1 MAGVSD
7 IMSRFEKLAMDQRE
21 IISEAERSGE
31 MWKDAYNSRSNE
43 IAALRKELAEL
54 KQVKPESGAANPLLL
69 CLIDGD
75 GCIFNERLL
84 MQGVDGGR
92 EAAST
97 LRQHIASHY
106 GGHADILVHIF
117 FNREGLGSTV
127 KKYLAITSAVFS
139 AFISGFN
146 TASPLMSMLDVGAGK
161 EAADAKIR
169 ELMRIFVRFPHVK
182 RIYFGGGHDNGY
194 TSNLATLQTEGY
206 LDKIVL
212 LQGYTEVAAE
222 IKTLPLERLE
232 NNGLFLAAKL
242 SNKTAL
248 ASCVVPPS
256 TPPITR
262 VRSSAKSPAPIH
274 AAPIPLKSPI
284 KVPTGRNTKVN
295 VAALKACKGLP
306 LGLNMITRLTSLGSE
321 TSGMQPVLFDQ
332 ERMQHDCNYGHDYQ
346 FSKEMLADFRELVR
360 QNPCLSANKGQECKD
375 PECPSAHRCP
385 QGPNCN
391 WHKESTCKFTAPG
404 MHDSSTSSE
413 DEEEDRVLVRPA
425 ISQLTAL
432 HNRTGSN
439 SSIDFPDYPASS
451 PNKRP
456 VSRGNNVVANH
467 RALVKNAFKN
477 SVSGT
482 TAKERLQQM
491 GVGSG
496 RSFSPDDDSDEF
508 DPVRPGVLE
517 YANNYGSPSKYGIK
531 NGRLPNGKVY

>member
-7 IMSRFEKLAMDQRE
+7 MMTRFDKLVMDQRE
-21 IISEAERSGE
+21 IMAEAERSGE
-31 MWKDAYNSRSNE
+31 MWKDAYTSRSNE

-54 KQVKPESGAANPLLL
+54 KQVKVEQSGAANPLVL

-84 MQGVDGGR
+84 AQGVDGGR
-92 EAAST
+92 EAASI

-127 KKYLAITSAVFS
+127 KKYLGITSAVFS

-232 NNGLFLAAKL
+232 NNGLFLSMKL
-242 SNKTAL
+242 SNKTAVAL
-248 ASCVVPPS
+248 AGIVVPPS

-262 VRSSAKSPAPIH
+262 TRSAAKSPAP
-274 AAPIPLKSPI
+274 APAHPAPTLPKTPI

-295 VAALKACKGLP
+295 VAALRALKPRACNLYYLTKKGC
-306 LGLNMITRLTSLGSE
+306 NME
-321 TSGMQPVLFDQ
+321 
-332 ERMQHDCNYGHDYQ
+332 ECNYGHDYQ

-360 QNPCLSANKGQECKD
+360 QNPCLAANKGQQCND

-385 QGPNCN
+385 QGSNCS
-391 WHKESTCKFTAPG
+391 WHKEGTCKFTAPR
-404 MHDSSTSSE
+404 MHDSSASSE
-413 DEEEDRVLVRPA
+413 DDEDDRVLVRPA
-425 ISQLTAL
+425 APQFTAL
-432 HNRTGSN
+432 QGRTTSS
-439 SSIDFPDYPASS
+439 SSIDFPDYPVGS

-456 VSRGNNVVANH
+456 TSRANNIIFNN
-467 RALVKNAFKN
+467 RAQVKNAFKN
-477 SVSGT
+477 SVNGT

-496 RSFSPDDDSDEF
+496 PAFSLDDDSDEF
-508 DPVRPGVLE
+508 DPALPPGVLE
-517 YANNYGSPSKYGIK
+517 YTKNYGSPSKYAIK
-531 NGRLPNGKVY
+531 NGRFPNGKIY

>member
-1 MAGVSD
+1 MSGLSD
-7 IMSRFEKLAMDQRE
+7 IMSRFDKLAMDQKE
-21 IISEAERSGE
+21 LISEAERSGE
-31 MWKDAYNSRSNE
+31 MWKDAYNSRSSE
-43 IAALRKELAEL
+43 IAALRREIAEL
-54 KQVKPESGAANPLLL
+54 KQVKVQSGAANPLLL

-84 MQGVDGGR
+84 VQGVDGGR

-97 LRQHIASHY
+97 LRQHIANHY

-127 KKYLAITSAVFS
+127 KKYLGITSAVFS

-182 RIYFGGGHDNGY
+182 RVYFGGGHDNGY

-232 NNGLFLAAKL
+232 NNGLFLTVKL

-248 ASCVVPPS
+248 ASGVIPPS
-256 TPPITR
+256 TPPIIRTK
-262 VRSSAKSPAPIH
+262 SSAKSPAPVH
-274 AAPIPLKSPI
+274 SVPTLLKSPI
-284 KVPTGRNTKVN
+284 KVPTGRNSKAN
-295 VAALKACKGLP
+295 VTALKLP
-306 LGLNMITRLTSLGSE
+306 LTPDVFPMTKILAVKPRACNLHYLTKKGCNME
-321 TSGMQPVLFDQ
+321 
-332 ERMQHDCNYGHDYQ
+332 ECNYGHDYE
-346 FSKEMLADFRELVR
+346 FSKEMLADFRELVG
-360 QNPCLSANKGQECKD
+360 QNPCLSVNKGLECKD
-375 PECPSAHRCP
+375 LECPSAHRCP
-385 QGPNCN
+385 QGPNCS
-391 WHKESTCKFTAPG
+391 WSKEGTCKFTAPG
-404 MHDSSTSSE
+404 MHDPSTSSE
-413 DEEEDRVLVRPA
+413 DDDEDEDDRVLLGPK

-432 HNRTGSN
+432 NKRTASN
-439 SSIDFPDYPASS
+439 SSIDFPDYPAGS
-451 PNKRP
+451 PNRRP
-456 VSRGNNVVANH
+456 SSRANNVLATH
-467 RALVKNAFKN
+467 RAQVKNAFKN
-477 SVSGT
+477 SVTGS

-496 RSFSPDDDSDEF
+496 RSFSPEEDSDESDLLRF
-508 DPVRPGVLE
+508 LAAE
-517 YANNYGSPSKYGIK
+517 YGSQSKYSIK
-531 NGRLPNGKVY
+531 NPRFANGKVY